1 MRIVIDMQGAQTES
15 RFRGIGRYTMSLV
28 KAIVKQAKNHEI
40 FLVLNATMPESI
52 HTIRKAFDGLLP
64 SNRIRIFE
72 APYSLDTNRDNI
84 RLAEYLRE
92 YFLKSLE
99 PDLVLITSLFE
110 GPWANAITSI
120 NSTQLSFNTAVI
132 LYDLIPFIYQ
142 ESYLSDSSVKSY
154 YFEKINFLKKSNF
167 LLAISESSRQE
178 AIQYLQFPADKV
190 VNISGA
196 TDETFI
202 PIELSNE
209 VKQNLLEKLNITKE
223 FILFAPGGFDERKNF
238 KRLLEAY
245 SLLPEKQKQD
255 YQLVIVGKLNQNQAV
270 HLWQIAK
277 QYDLTQE
284 NLIFTNYL
292 PEDELISLYSLTK
305 LFIFPSLHEGFGL
318 PVLEAMACGAAV
330 IASNSSSLP
339 EVIGNP
345 QALFDPLSAISI
357 SKKIN
362 EVLNDPILLEQL
374 ENHSKNQSKL
384 FSWNLSAKTALHTI
398 EENHNKLDYS
408 TQKNS
413 TLDLISEIKT
423 SQLSI
428 ADKYLSAFAY
438 AINFNQPRTTKH
450 LFLDISTLVHTDAR
464 SGIQRVVRSL
474 LSELLQQSCIGYQIY
489 PIYFDNSLYRY
500 ANRFCQNHFNVD
512 LGLGDTPVDFRQ
524 DDIYLSLDLNMHL
537 TEQTK
542 AVHTFLNE
550 HGILLFFIVY
560 DILPVKHPKWWKSEN
575 VSLFKN
581 WLETIVEL
589 STGLICISQSVAD
602 ELQEW
607 IKSNNY
613 LHLNVP
619 PTISAFHL
627 GADIENSLPS
637 KGLPSNAI
645 ETLHKIEKT
654 TSFLMVGTV
663 EPRKGYM
670 QALNAFEILWRQGYD
685 INLVIVG
692 KDGWL
697 ADDLIKRLSSHPQKD
712 NQLYWLK
719 GISDEYLDIIYDKS
733 TCLVAASE
741 GEGFG
746 LPLIEAAQHKIPII
760 ARNLPV
766 FREVAGDHAFY
777 FDTTNPENLAQAI
790 KDWLALHEKVQ
801 HPTSDTMPW
810 LTWKDSAAQLVAAI
824 NLISGDHE

>member
-72 APYSLDTNRDNI
+72 IAPFNI
-84 RLAEYLRE
+84 WERSTLTASERIRE
-92 YFLKSLE
+92 HFISQIN
-99 PDLVLITSLFE
+99 PDIILITSLFE
-110 GPWANAITSI
+110 IIGGSAVTSVKSYDNTPTAI
-120 NSTQLSFNTAVI
+120 V
-132 LYDLIPFIYQ
+132 LYDLIPFIYPDK
-142 ESYLSDSSVKSY
+142 YLNDNNVRAIYLDKTNHA
-154 YFEKINFLKKSNF
+154 KNADL
-167 LLAISESSRQE
+167 LLAISESSREE
-178 AIQYLQFPADKV
+178 AFKY
-190 VNISGA
+190 
-196 TDETFI
+196 
-202 PIELSNE
+202 
-209 VKQNLLEKLNITKE
+209 LNITKE
-223 FILFAPGGFDERKNF
+223 KIINISGAVENDFFKSVSEKYTPILEKINKPYLLYTPGGFDERKNF
-238 KRLLEAY
+238 KNLIEAF
-245 SLLPEKQKQD
+245 SLLPDNLLRKN
-255 YQLVIVGKLNQNQAV
+255 QLVIVGKIGTAQEV
-270 HLWQIAK
+270 HLRSLITANNL
-277 QYDLTQE
+277 DE
-284 NLIFTNYL
+284 NNVVLLGYVTDEILIYL
-292 PEDELISLYSLTK
+292 YRTCK

-318 PVLEAMACGAAV
+318 PILEAMTCGAAV
-330 IASNSSSLP
+330 IASNNTSIP
-339 EVIGNP
+339 EIVGYP
-345 QALFDPLSAISI
+345 PALFDPTSVFSI
-357 SKKIN
+357 KEKIEKALGDENFYEILKHNSLTQSKKFN
-362 EVLNDPILLEQL
+362 WNDSAKKTLVALEQTVESSHL
-374 ENHSKNQSKL
+374 HRSPKPKSHITKDIASIKNIHKEKININGL
-384 FSWNLSAKTALHTI
+384 A
-398 EENHNKLDYS
+398 YS
-408 TQKNS
+408 
-413 TLDLISEIKT
+413 L
-423 SQLSI
+423 
-428 ADKYLSAFAY
+428 
-438 AINFNQPRTTKH
+438 NFNTVRETKH
-450 LFLDISTLVHTDAR
+450 LLLDISTLIQSDAK

-474 LSELLQQSCIGYQIY
+474 LLQLLNTTLSNYEAKL
-489 PIYFDNSLYRY
+489 IYFDKDYFCY
-500 ANRFCQNHFNVD
+500 ADCDSNHKISK
-512 LGLGDTPVDFRQ
+512 TRKAVDFRQ

-537 TEQTK
+537 IRKTYFIHQ
-542 AVHTFLNE
+542 FLNE
-550 HGILLFFIVY
+550 HGILLYFIVY
-560 DILPVKHPKWWKSEN
+560 DILPLHYPNWWPETIKPMFAE
-575 VSLFKN
+575 
-581 WLETIVEL
+581 WLENIYKVA
-589 STGLICISQSVAD
+589 TGLICISNSVAND
-602 ELQEW
+602 LNFWVEEHKFQSLSINPQ
-607 IKSNNY
+607 IKS
-613 LHLNVP
+613 
-619 PTISAFHL
+619 FHL
-627 GADIENSLPS
+627 GADVENSLPS

-790 KDWLALHEKVQ
+790 KDWLALHEKAQ